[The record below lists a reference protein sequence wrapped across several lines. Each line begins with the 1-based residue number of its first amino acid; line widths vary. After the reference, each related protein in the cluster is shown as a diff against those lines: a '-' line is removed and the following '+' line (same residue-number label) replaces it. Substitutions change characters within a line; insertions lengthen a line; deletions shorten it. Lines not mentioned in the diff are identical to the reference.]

1 MLVAGMMMM
10 CYGLVRPASGFLIPQ
25 LEDPEIGF
33 GIDKDQGSWLGT
45 KIANLA
51 IWQPSD
57 RQKNYYCA
65 MLQKSTKKYNLRQK
79 SAKKYNFWKLPQR
92 LGIKTFFGY
101 FFSNWERAPEKGLQK
116 SDREKRATVKTSE
129 VEVADYTKPL
139 NEYVDYLSVSSG
151 LPIIQRAHICH

>member
-51 IWQPSD
+51 IWHPSD
-57 RQKNYYCA
+57 RQKNYYCVQCSKNP
-65 MLQKSTKKYNLRQK
+65 QKST
-79 SAKKYNFWKLPQR
+79 
-92 LGIKTFFGY
+92 I
-101 FFSNWERAPEKGLQK
+101 
-116 SDREKRATVKTSE
+116 
-129 VEVADYTKPL
+129 
-139 NEYVDYLSVSSG
+139 
-151 LPIIQRAHICH
+151 